1 MKQILFILSIL
12 FTLTSCSNDDS
23 ASSKVEFTDLYHAD
37 YFNGDYNNPKANLVI
52 TDLAEW
58 NKLLVKLDLNNKPWQ
73 NSISTDIDFEKYTV
87 IAVIDEVRNY
97 GGFSIDITGITQTE
111 NRIVV
116 KVERLNS
123 GGLAT
128 VITQPY
134 HIVKIAKTNKE
145 VVFE

>member
-23 ASSKVEFTDLYHAD
+23 ASSKVEFTELYHAD
-37 YFNGDYNNPKANLVI
+37 YFAGDYNNPKANLVI
-52 TDLAEW
+52 KDLAEW
-58 NKLLVKLDLNNKPWQ
+58 NKLLAKLDLNIKPWQ

-87 IAVIDEVRNY
+87 IAVIDEVRSY
-97 GGFSIDITGITQTE
+97 GGFSVDITKITQID
-111 NRIVV
+111 NRIVI

-123 GGLAT
+123 GGT
-128 VITQPY
+128 TTIITQPY